1 MAKFVYKMENILSI
15 KYKMEE
21 QAKGEF
27 AAAQAALNA
36 EEDKLEALEQKKL
49 YYEKTLA
56 KLLLDRLALLDIKS
70 TEEAI
75 EVMKYHIE
83 EQKRVIRKCEEQLEI
98 ARNVLNEAM
107 IERKTHEKLKEK
119 AFEEFKKEVEKEER
133 RDVDEL
139 VSYRFR
145 P

>member
-1 MAKFVYKMENILSI
+1 MSI